1 MNRLGLSMEKVKAIF
16 VSHEHGDHITGIP
29 GLSKKFQ
36 LPVYIT
42 NATLNNGRLPID
54 ENLVRCFNCNEPT
67 LIEGFS
73 VQAFRK
79 AHDAADP
86 HSFTITY
93 NGTTIGIFTDIGFP
107 CGELAYHFKLCHA
120 AFLEAN
126 YDVDM
131 LMNGKYPYHLK
142 KRISGGNGHLSNKQA
157 LDVFKQHRPVQ
168 MSHLIL
174 AHLSKNNNCP
184 DLVKN
189 MFEMEAGETEIIV
202 ASRYEETKML
212 HIVATKANHL
222 NVQPRPKKQYVPKPL
237 QLALF
242 A

>member
-1 MNRLGLSMEKVKAIF
+1 MNRLGLSMDKVKAIF

-42 NATLNNGRLPID
+42 HATLNNGRLPIEEHLIKPFGANSPIAID
-54 ENLVRCFNCNEPT
+54 GLV
-67 LIEGFS
+67 

-86 HSFTITY
+86 HSFIITH
-93 NGTTIGIFTDIGFP
+93 NNTTVGVFTDIGNP
-107 CGELAYHFKLCHA
+107 CNELTYHFKLCHA

-126 YDVDM
+126 YDTDM
-131 LMNGKYPYHLK
+131 LMKGNYPYHLK
-142 KRISGGNGHLSNKQA
+142 KRISSGNGHLSNKQA
-157 LDVFKQHRPVQ
+157 LDVFMEHRPSE

-184 DLVKN
+184 VLVKN
-189 MFEMEAGETEIIV
+189 MFQAKADSTSIVV
-202 ASRYEETKML
+202 ASRYEETPL
-212 HIVATKANHL
+212 FTINGTKSNQTGAGVRKIITL
-222 NVQPRPKKQYVPKPL
+222 KPKPL

-242 A
+242 